1 MVRSIDEIKKKIDRI
16 TELPTLPI
24 IITEL
29 LGLLD
34 NPKSTPKD
42 INELI
47 KNDQSLTSKT
57 LRLVN
62 SSYYGFP
69 RAIST
74 VTEAVVILGFDTVR
88 NLALSAS
95 IVKVLKNGGSF
106 NKNEFW
112 YHTVAVAFMT
122 RIIAKHIKYPK
133 IEVAFVAGLLH
144 DIAKVFEDQYFEK
157 EFIEAIRLSKEKG
170 EQLYKVER
178 EVLGYDH
185 AAIGKRLADSWSL
198 PESIVAAMA
207 YHHDLDKNIYPEHT
221 TLVEIVYISD
231 VLVRLKKMG
240 NSGNYGKT
248 GISKKILE
256 KLKIKKDD
264 LVQFLK
270 KLEKELEK
278 GNSFIELFND

>member
-1 MVRSIDEIKKKIDRI
+1 MAKSIGEIKRKIDKI

-69 RAIST
+69 RGIST

-95 IVKVLKNGGSF
+95 IVRVLKGGGAF
-106 NKNEFW
+106 DKTEFW
-112 YHTVAVAFMT
+112 RHTVGVAFMS
-122 RIIAKHIKYPK
+122 RIVAKHLKYSNV
-133 IEVAFVAGLLH
+133 EVAFVAGLLH
-144 DIAKVFEDQYFEK
+144 DIAKVFEDQYFSE
-157 EFIEAIRLSKEKG
+157 EFYEAVELSKEQG
-170 EQLYKVER
+170 IQLYMAER

-185 AAIGKRLADSWSL
+185 AAIGKRLADSWNL
-198 PESIVAAMA
+198 PQSIVAAMA
-207 YHHDLDKNIYPEHT
+207 YHHDLDRNVYPEHM

-231 VLVRLKKMG
+231 ALVRLKKIG
-240 NSGNYGKT
+240 SSGNFGKT
-248 GISKKILE
+248 SVSKRVME
-256 KLKIKKDD
+256 KLK
-264 LVQFLK
+264 LK
-270 KLEKELEK
+270 KETLVLLLKELDAEMEK
-278 GNSFIELFND
+278 GNSFLELINE

>member
-1 MVRSIDEIKKKIDRI
+1 MAKSIGEIKRKLDRI

-47 KNDQSLTSKT
+47 RNDQSLTSKT

-69 RAIST
+69 RGIST

-95 IVKVLKNGGSF
+95 IVKILKGGGAF
-106 NKNEFW
+106 DKTEFW
-112 YHTVAVAFMT
+112 RHTVAVAFMS
-122 RIIAKHIKYPK
+122 RIVAKHVKYSNV
-133 IEVAFVAGLLH
+133 EVAFVAGLLH
-144 DIAKVFEDQYFEK
+144 DIAKVFEDQYFSEEFYESVELSREK
-157 EFIEAIRLSKEKG
+157 II
-170 EQLYKVER
+170 QLYMAER
-178 EVLGYDH
+178 EILGYDH
-185 AAIGKRLADSWSL
+185 AAIGKRLADSWNL
-198 PESIVAAMA
+198 PQGIVAAMA
-207 YHHDLDKNIYPEHT
+207 YHHDLDKNVYPEHT
-221 TLVEIVYISD
+221 TLVEIVYLSD
-231 VLVRLKKMG
+231 ALVRLKKIG

-248 GISKKILE
+248 SVSKRVME
-256 KLKIKKDD
+256 KLKLKKET
-264 LVQFLK
+264 LALFLK
-270 KLEKELEK
+270 ELDTELDK
-278 GNSFIELFND
+278 GNSFLELINE

>member
-1 MVRSIDEIKKKIDRI
+1 MAKSIGEIKRKIDKI

-69 RAIST
+69 RGIST

-95 IVKVLKNGGSF
+95 IVKVLKVGGSF
-106 NKNEFW
+106 DKTEFW
-112 YHTVAVAFMT
+112 RHTVAVAFMS
-122 RIIAKHIKYPK
+122 RIVAKHIKYSNV
-133 IEVAFVAGLLH
+133 EVAFVAGLLH
-144 DIAKVFEDQYFEK
+144 DIAKVFEDQYFSE
-157 EFIEAIRLSKEKG
+157 EFYEAVELSKEQG
-170 EQLYKVER
+170 IQLYMAER

-185 AAIGKRLADSWSL
+185 AAIGKRLADSWNL
-198 PESIVAAMA
+198 PQSIVAAMS
-207 YHHDLDKNIYPEHT
+207 YHHDLDKNVYPEHM
-221 TLVEIVYISD
+221 TLVEIVYLSD
-231 VLVRLKKMG
+231 ALVRLKKIG

-248 GISKKILE
+248 SVSKRVME
-256 KLKIKKDD
+256 KLK
-264 LVQFLK
+264 LK
-270 KLEKELEK
+270 KETLVLLLKELDAEMEK
-278 GNSFIELFND
+278 GNSFLELINE